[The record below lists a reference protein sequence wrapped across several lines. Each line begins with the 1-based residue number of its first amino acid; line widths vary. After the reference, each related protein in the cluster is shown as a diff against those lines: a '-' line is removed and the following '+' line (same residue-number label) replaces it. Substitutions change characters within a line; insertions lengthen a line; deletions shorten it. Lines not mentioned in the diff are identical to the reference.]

1 MKVVKVEIRRQGGE
15 CIFRLLR
22 FLISG
27 REEEHMQT
35 EFPFPLEV
43 VAENIPEEFMES
55 IKEHAVKGCDGYWF
69 YDTLGNIEKMLIEYE
84 KKQ

>member
-1 MKVVKVEIRRQGGE
+1 MKVVKVEMRRQGGE

-27 REEEHMQT
+27 RELEHMQT

-43 VAENIPEEFMES
+43 VADDIPERFLEE
-55 IKEHAVKGCDGYWF
+55 IKEYAVKGCDGYWF
-69 YDTLGNIEKMLIEYE
+69 YDTLGNIERMLVAYE
-84 KKQ
+84 KE